1 MTKTGADIELWF
13 DFASTYSYP
22 AVMRIE
28 QRAAARGLGC
38 RLQPVVIGPIFADLG
53 WDTSPF
59 NLQPQ
64 KGRYMWRDLERIC
77 AVEDL
82 AFERPVPFPQNS
94 VKAARIC
101 LLARR
106 GGWDLA
112 FARALFHAQF
122 AECANIA
129 NPRVLD
135 GAIQLAEQ
143 DPEEVFA
150 AIEAPD
156 EKPALRAQV
165 ERARELD
172 IFGVPTFMV
181 GGEMFW
187 GFDRMHM
194 ALDWAAKRK
203 TGDKSP

>member
-1 MTKTGADIELWF
+1 MTPSEADIDLWF

-28 QRAAARGLGC
+28 AAAADHGLSL

-59 NLQPQ
+59 NLQPA
-64 KGRYMWRDLERIC
+64 KGRYMWRDLARIC
-77 AVEDL
+77 ASEDL

-94 VKAARIC
+94 ARAARIA
-101 LLARR
+101 LFARD

-112 FARALFHAQF
+112 FTRALFHAEF
-122 AECANIA
+122 AEGADIS

-143 DPEEVFA
+143 DPASVFT
-150 AIEAPD
+150 AIDAPE
-156 EKPALRAQV
+156 EKPKLRAQV
-165 ERARELD
+165 ETARDLG

-187 GFDRMHM
+187 GYDRMQT
-194 ALDWAAKRK
+194 ALDWAVVRK
-203 TGDKSP
+203 NGDTR